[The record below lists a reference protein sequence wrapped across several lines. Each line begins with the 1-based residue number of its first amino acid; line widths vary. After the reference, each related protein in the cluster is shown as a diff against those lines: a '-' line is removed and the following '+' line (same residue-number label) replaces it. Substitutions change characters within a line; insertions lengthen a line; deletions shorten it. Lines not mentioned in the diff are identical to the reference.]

1 LSKPQ
6 VLTHL
11 VLLRHGQSIW
21 NRDKV
26 FTGWSNIEISS
37 KGKQEAIRAGNL
49 LKETGHAFDICF
61 TSKLKRATDTLK
73 IVLSTMGSQGLPVQR
88 SWRLNERHY
97 GALEGIERWHAIM
110 KFGIWPVLGCQL
122 RFNASPPPLS
132 PDDPRY
138 PGNQPGYAAIN
149 RDELP
154 LAESMQQTL
163 TRTLPY
169 WQQVI
174 TPQLLLGKRVLIA
187 SHKNTLR
194 TLIMQLDK
202 LTGPQV
208 MRLSLA
214 TCRPLVYELDHE
226 LNPIDKYYL

>member
-1 LSKPQ
+1 LNKPQ
-6 VLTHL
+6 VLTQL

-21 NRDKV
+21 NREKV
-26 FTGWSNIEISS
+26 FTGWSNVEISS
-37 KGKQEAIRAGNL
+37 QGKQEAIRAGNL
-49 LKETGHAFDICF
+49 LKETGHTFDICF
-61 TSKLKRATDTLK
+61 TSELKRATDTLE
-73 IVLSTMGSQGLPVQR
+73 IALSTMGLQGLPVQR

-97 GALEGIERWHAIM
+97 GALEGIERWHAVM

-122 RFNASPPPLS
+122 QFNASPPPLR

-149 RDELP
+149 RSELP

-163 TRTLPY
+163 IRTLPY

-202 LTGPQV
+202 LTGSQV

>member
-1 LSKPQ
+1 MSKPQ
-6 VLTHL
+6 VFTQL

-26 FTGWSNIEISS
+26 FTGWSDIEISS

-61 TSKLKRATDTLK
+61 TSELKRASNTLE
-73 IVLSTMGSQGLPVQR
+73 IVLATMESQGLPVQR

-97 GALEGIERWHAIM
+97 GALEGIKRWHAVI
-110 KFGIWPVLGCQL
+110 KYGIWPVLGCQL
-122 RFNASPPPLS
+122 LFNASPPPLS
-132 PDDPRY
+132 PDDTRY
-138 PGNQPGYAAIN
+138 PGNQACYAAIN
-149 RDELP
+149 KNELP

-163 TRTLPY
+163 TRTMPY
-169 WQQVI
+169 WQQIIV
-174 TPQLLLGKRVLIA
+174 PQLQLGKSALIV

-202 LTGPQV
+202 LSCTQV

-214 TCRPLVYELDHE
+214 TCRPLVYELSHE

>member
-1 LSKPQ
+1 MSKPQ
-6 VLTHL
+6 VFTQL

-61 TSKLKRATDTLK
+61 TSELKRATDTLE
-73 IVLSTMGSQGLPVQR
+73 IALSTMGLQGLPVQR

-138 PGNQPGYAAIN
+138 PGNQPCYATIN

-163 TRTLPY
+163 IRTLPY
-169 WQQVI
+169 WQQI
-174 TPQLLLGKRVLIA
+174 IAPQLLLGKRVLIA

-202 LTGPQV
+202 LTGSQV

-214 TCRPLVYELDHE
+214 TCRPLVYEFDHE